1 MTVIVYPVDWPE
13 GAVTVTVYP
22 VDWPEGAVIV
32 IVYPMTPIG
41 KSASLGC
48 PAASERADCLHIME
62 VWYTDRLD
70 SCL

>member
-1 MTVIVYPVDWPE
+1 MTVIVYPMDWPE

-48 PAASERADCLHIME
+48 PAASE
-62 VWYTDRLD
+62 
-70 SCL
+70 